1 MQIVCKEDAMSA
13 SIMTIVLDI
22 DQERKKR
29 MKFKINNRE
38 WRITETSQE
47 SIKNMQNIRRA
58 NEEENLKSIDTRY
71 YGITYCDIQKIYIDE
86 DLPADRKKATLIHEL
101 THCYIDNYITHCE
114 KQYSEEDVADIV
126 ANSYDIIHEIVEQY
140 ERNNGVNI
148 EQRIDSI
155 LLDGKPILYCERQK

>member
-1 MQIVCKEDAMSA
+1 MNNV
-13 SIMTIVLDI
+13 SIMIIVLDI
-22 DQERKKR
+22 DQEGRKI

-38 WRITETSQE
+38 WKITEVSQQA
-47 SIKNMQNIRRA
+47 IKNKQNIRKA

-86 DLPADRKKATLIHEL
+86 DLPADRKKSTLIHEL

-114 KQYSEEDVADIV
+114 KQYTEEDVADIV

-140 ERNNGVNI
+140 FEA
-148 EQRIDSI
+148 E
-155 LLDGKPILYCERQK
+155 E

>member
-1 MQIVCKEDAMSA
+1 MI
-13 SIMTIVLDI
+13 IVLDI
-22 DQERKKR
+22 NQEGRKI

-38 WRITETSQE
+38 WKITETSQE
-47 SIKNMQNIRRA
+47 SIKNMQNIRKA

-114 KQYSEEDVADIV
+114 KQYTEEDVADIV

-148 EQRIDSI
+148 EQGIDSI

>member
-1 MQIVCKEDAMSA
+1 MQIVCKEDAMSV

-22 DQERKKR
+22 DQERRKR

-38 WRITETSQE
+38 WTITETSQQ
-47 SIKNMQNIRRA
+47 SIKNMQNIRKA

-101 THCYIDNYITHCE
+101 THCYIDNYITHCD
-114 KQYSEEDVADIV
+114 KQYTEEDVADIV

-140 ERNNGVNI
+140 FEVKN
-148 EQRIDSI
+148 EH
-155 LLDGKPILYCERQK
+155 K

>member
-1 MQIVCKEDAMSA
+1 MI
-13 SIMTIVLDI
+13 IVLDI
-22 DQERKKR
+22 DQEGRKI

-38 WRITETSQE
+38 WEIIEASQQA
-47 SIKNMQNIRRA
+47 IKNKQNIRRA
-58 NEEENLKSIDTRY
+58 NEQENLKSIDTRY
-71 YGITYCDIQKIYIDE
+71 YGITYCDEQKIYIDE

-114 KQYSEEDVADIV
+114 KQYTEEDVADIV

>member
-1 MQIVCKEDAMSA
+1 VNNADTMI
-13 SIMTIVLDI
+13 IVLDI
-22 DQERKKR
+22 DQEGRKI

-38 WRITETSQE
+38 WKIIEASQQA
-47 SIKNMQNIRRA
+47 IKNKQNIRRA

-71 YGITYCDIQKIYIDE
+71 YGITYCDEQKIYIDE
-86 DLPADRKKATLIHEL
+86 DLPKDRKKATLIHEL

-148 EQRIDSI
+148 EQGIDSI

>member
-1 MQIVCKEDAMSA
+1 
-13 SIMTIVLDI
+13 
-22 DQERKKR
+22 

-38 WRITETSQE
+38 WEIIEASQQA
-47 SIKNMQNIRRA
+47 IKNKQNIRRA
-58 NEEENLKSIDTRY
+58 NEQENLKSIDTRY
-71 YGITYCDIQKIYIDE
+71 YGITYCDEQKIYIDE

-114 KQYSEEDVADIV
+114 KQYTEEDVADIV

>member
-1 MQIVCKEDAMSA
+1 
-13 SIMTIVLDI
+13 
-22 DQERKKR
+22 

-38 WRITETSQE
+38 WKITETSQE
-47 SIKNMQNIRRA
+47 SIKNMQNIRKA

-86 DLPADRKKATLIHEL
+86 DLPTDRKKSTLIHEL

-140 ERNNGVNI
+140 NSYELKKKFANI
-148 EQRIDSI
+148 GETINIIST
-155 LLDGKPILYCERQK
+155 

>member
-1 MQIVCKEDAMSA
+1 MQIALKENVSNAKTM
-13 SIMTIVLDI
+13 IIVLDI
-22 DQERKKR
+22 DQKR
-29 MKFKINNRE
+29 RMKMKFKINNRE
-38 WRITETSQE
+38 WKITETSQE
-47 SIKNMQNIRRA
+47 SIKNMQNIRKA

-86 DLPADRKKATLIHEL
+86 DLPKDRKKATLIHEL
-101 THCYIDNYITHCE
+101 AHCYIDNYITHCE
-114 KQYSEEDVADIV
+114 KQYTEEDVADIV

-148 EQRIDSI
+148 EQGIDSI

>member
-1 MQIVCKEDAMSA
+1 
-13 SIMTIVLDI
+13 
-22 DQERKKR
+22 
-29 MKFKINNRE
+29 MKFKINNKTWYIKE
-38 WRITETSQE
+38 LSQE
-47 SIKNMQNIRRA
+47 QMK
-58 NEEENLKSIDTRY
+58 EELKKHYENPDLNGKY
-71 YGITYCDIQKIYIDE
+71 YGLTYADIQTIFLDK
-86 DLPADRKKATLIHEL
+86 DLCSDRKRSTLLHEL

>member
-1 MQIVCKEDAMSA
+1 
-13 SIMTIVLDI
+13 
-22 DQERKKR
+22 

-38 WRITETSQE
+38 WEIIEASQQA
-47 SIKNMQNIRRA
+47 IKNKQNIRRA

-71 YGITYCDIQKIYIDE
+71 YGITYCDEQKIYIDE

-114 KQYSEEDVADIV
+114 KQYTEEDVADIV

>member
-1 MQIVCKEDAMSA
+1 
-13 SIMTIVLDI
+13 
-22 DQERKKR
+22 

-38 WRITETSQE
+38 WEIIEASQQA
-47 SIKNMQNIRRA
+47 IKNKQNIRRA

-71 YGITYCDIQKIYIDE
+71 YGITYCDEQKIYIDE

-114 KQYSEEDVADIV
+114 KQYTEEDVADIV

-148 EQRIDSI
+148 EQGIDSI

>member
-1 MQIVCKEDAMSA
+1 
-13 SIMTIVLDI
+13 
-22 DQERKKR
+22 

-38 WRITETSQE
+38 WKIIEASQQA
-47 SIKNMQNIRRA
+47 IKNKQNIRRA

-71 YGITYCDIQKIYIDE
+71 YGITYCDEQKIYIDE
-86 DLPADRKKATLIHEL
+86 DLPKDRKKATLIHEL

-114 KQYSEEDVADIV
+114 KQYTEEDVADIV
-126 ANSYDIIHEIVEQY
+126 SNSYDIIHEIVEQY

-148 EQRIDSI
+148 EQGIDSI